1 MSSATEAA
9 HVALDLTYVLYDE
22 ASHLAHAL
30 ALLTLSP
37 ILLCLMSRK
46 PAYLALALYTR
57 ELLFFEL
64 GAGQLLCEAFNYFLK
79 HIIKEERPNLDLG
92 EGYGFPSS
100 HSQWMGY
107 FAAFMTCH
115 FIFRHRFPTT
125 GIRVLDVAWKATVH
139 SAIALW
145 AAAVATSR
153 YYLSYHTIPQVLW
166 GLAIGIAFGATY
178 YSVVELIP
186 VWWPSSL
193 LGQARILLLSNP
205 VSTWFRLRDGWAVW
219 HDGGIE
225 TQWLRWREEW
235 DRQRRDQDR
244 KRR

>member
-1 MSSATEAA
+1 MSNATEAA

-37 ILLCLMSRK
+37 ILLC
-46 PAYLALALYTR
+46 PAYLALALFTR
-57 ELLFFEL
+57 EVLFFEL
-64 GAGQLLCEAFNYFLK
+64 GAGQLLCEAFNYVLK
-79 HIIKEERPNLDLG
+79 HIIKEERPNLDMG

-115 FIFRHRFPTT
+115 FTFRHRFSTT
-125 GIRVLDVAWKATVH
+125 GIRILDVTWRAFVYLTIV
-139 SAIALW
+139 LW

-166 GLAIGIAFGATY
+166 GLGVGVVFGATY
-178 YSVVELIP
+178 YFLVEFVP
-186 VWWPSSL
+186 MRRPRSF
-193 LGQARILLLSNP
+193 LGEARTLLLSNP
-205 VSTWFRLRDGWAVW
+205 ISTWFRLRDGWAVW
-219 HDGGIE
+219 DDGGTE
-225 TQWLRWREEW
+225 AQWVRWRKGW
-235 DRQRRDQDR
+235 DRRRLSRDL
-244 KRR
+244 KRE